1 MQKISS
7 LDDND
12 KLFFD
17 LEDDTDPAAVSRS
30 QRSLLDAQN
39 APLVDDGWFNQGVRR
54 VRRELTRLF
63 NGNERKS
70 PTKRKLSKRQQR
82 YEEYEADA
90 GSGDGDTNSCKYCSR
105 LHISISLAA
114 IHLIPPDLAA
124 DRVRFSINEVYNP
137 NFGNKQSVEFDQ
149 LNKEISAGLLDV
161 FRQSYATDDDE
172 LDMSTTLLQ
181 VL

>member
-1 MQKISS
+1 MPLQKISS

-90 GSGDGDTNSCKYCSR
+90 GSGDGDTVSCKYCS
-105 LHISISLAA
+105 ISISRCDSFN
-114 IHLIPPDLAA
+114 PP
-124 DRVRFSINEVYNP
+124 I
-137 NFGNKQSVEFDQ
+137 
-149 LNKEISAGLLDV
+149 
-161 FRQSYATDDDE
+161 
-172 LDMSTTLLQ
+172 LLQ
-181 VL
+181 IAYASPLTRSTIRTLATSRA

>member
-1 MQKISS
+1 MCLQKISS

-17 LEDDTDPAAVSRS
+17 LEDDTDPAALSRS

-63 NGNERKS
+63 NGNGNDRKS
-70 PTKRKLSKRQQR
+70 SPSKRKLSKRQQR

-90 GSGDGDTNSCKYCSR
+90 GSGDGDTTSCK
-105 LHISISLAA
+105 
-114 IHLIPPDLAA
+114 
-124 DRVRFSINEVYNP
+124 
-137 NFGNKQSVEFDQ
+137 
-149 LNKEISAGLLDV
+149 
-161 FRQSYATDDDE
+161 
-172 LDMSTTLLQ
+172 
-181 VL
+181 